1 MGKKIAPARR
11 RLERIYGK
19 VDMFVKAEVEKK
31 LEELHIKGYA
41 VFEQEKRLKGKPISQ
56 QLTFHHL
63 KHRSEGGDRSEE
75 NGSLIGLTRHEY
87 MHSLPRDEEEI
98 ANNII
103 REWKMN
109 FVIMNGKG
117 EVLGSGTLEPDFT
130 DCITIPVYDND
141 EISNK
146 KYREHKHPSR
156 AKKKQELRRIIE
168 EYEEEDDLEI

>member
-1 MGKKIAPARR
+1 MGKKNAPARR

-31 LEELHIKGYA
+31 LEQLHIKGYA
-41 VFEQEKRLKGKPISQ
+41 VFEEEKRLKGKPISQ

-87 MHSLPRDEEEI
+87 MHSLPREEEEI

-109 FVIMNGKG
+109 FVIMNGRG
-117 EVLGSGTLEPDFT
+117 EIMGSGTFEPDFT
-130 DCITIPVYDND
+130 DCIVIPAYDN
-141 EISNK
+141 EIKDK
-146 KYREHKHPSR
+146 KYKEYKHPSR
-156 AKKKQELRRIIE
+156 AKKKQQMKKLIE
-168 EYEEEDDLEI
+168 EYEEDELEF

>member
-1 MGKKIAPARR
+1 MGKKNAPARR

-31 LEELHIKGYA
+31 LEQLHIKGYA
-41 VFEQEKRLKGKPISQ
+41 VFEEEKRLKGKPISQ

-87 MHSLPRDEEEI
+87 MHSLPREEEEI

-109 FVIMNGKG
+109 FVIMNGRG
-117 EVLGSGTLEPDFT
+117 EIMGSGTFEPDFT
-130 DCITIPVYDND
+130 DCIVIPAYDN
-141 EISNK
+141 EIKDK
-146 KYREHKHPSR
+146 KYKEYKHPSR
-156 AKKKQELRRIIE
+156 AKKKQQMKKLIE
-168 EYEEEDDLEI
+168 EYEEDELEI

>member
-1 MGKKIAPARR
+1 MGRKNAPARR

-31 LEELHIKGYA
+31 LEQLHIKGYA
-41 VFEQEKRLKGKPISQ
+41 VFEEEKRLKGKPISQ

-87 MHSLPRDEEEI
+87 MHSLPREEEEI

-109 FVIMNGKG
+109 FVIMNGRG
-117 EVLGSGTLEPDFT
+117 EIMGSGTFEPDFT
-130 DCITIPVYDND
+130 DCIVIPAYDN
-141 EISNK
+141 EIKDK
-146 KYREHKHPSR
+146 KYKEYKHPSR
-156 AKKKQELRRIIE
+156 AKKKQQMKKLIE
-168 EYEEEDDLEI
+168 EYEEDELEF